1 MRVLNSMEDNTNKD
15 EASSSSLAA
24 KQTKSPMKR
33 KRLDEE
39 IKDLESEQDSLSS
52 LKGAQLKLTHVDR
65 YFIAP
70 KLNDSA
76 MQTQTAATLL
86 AKSGNFKATIENT
99 LKQVK
104 DWNLSIQKLAANH
117 SLAISIL
124 VELSP
129 GSLLMQ
135 SNGEQNLKGD
145 F

>member
-1 MRVLNSMEDNTNKD
+1 
-15 EASSSSLAA
+15 
-24 KQTKSPMKR
+24 
-33 KRLDEE
+33 
-39 IKDLESEQDSLSS
+39 
-52 LKGAQLKLTHVDR
+52 
-65 YFIAP
+65 
-70 KLNDSA
+70 

-86 AKSGNFKATIENT
+86 SKSGNFKSTIENT

-104 DWNLSIQKLAANH
+104 DWNLSIEKLAANH